1 MNVAIQVNEQATSEE
16 YQFFMKILN
25 QVHTHSQSL
34 TESIA
39 FLLINQADTKLAY
52 FNGLVSDEEEYIH
65 RKCRQLI
72 QQKQFYAKDEN
83 YEYYGEEALLAKEG
97 SYFFVVSPYAESS
110 LKNKQEMMTMLKV
123 KTNLHDKSDEFLKLC
138 TTNILKKTNFQI
150 NWTTLS
156 QALAE
161 LVNDTY
167 KEELCVTVLENV
179 NDELMIVVSSNEVL
193 QNVVNWNKELILNQ
207 RKDVFNLSNVHGG
220 TYQHF
225 TVIPIEK
232 EETLI
237 GYILF
242 GYSDSSEQSFLQDSL
257 SLYLDDLKA
266 LFIQGYELE
275 KAQYQSR
282 NQDLLLQ
289 VTKKLHSSMNIGD
302 VLSEIIDVI
311 QEVFDG
317 FKVKVMLS
325 HEWNG
330 DESMKI
336 YLLDYRDN
344 GDNPTVEKV
353 YLTGEIEISEE
364 EQIRTL
370 YAPLHG
376 RQGVY
381 GVLEIAA
388 PQNRLFTKNE
398 LSFIELL
405 ADIGGNALENAEL
418 YQQSQK
424 LIHDLQ
430 LINQTSKEINS
441 NLKLVDTVE
450 FIRKQILES
459 FYAEEVGILL
469 LNQEEKFTLIKG
481 STEYFQQNGIQ
492 TEIENLL
499 ERVKFEMDSIYI
511 GKAENEQ
518 ALQHFPYQSVL
529 AIPMMRKKKLE
540 GIFLVMHHQPFHFN
554 FDDFKLLQAII
565 QHCTLAFSNSIIHEE
580 LERLVITD
588 HLTELYSRSYL
599 DGQVQKSFQTGRRG
613 CFLLL
618 DIDNFKK
625 INDTFGHQVGDEILV
640 QVGKVLKE
648 NTRDRDIVARWG
660 GEELAVYLPKVT
672 KETGY
677 FIAQRIVKA
686 IADATRPKV
695 TASCGLSYWEI
706 ETTGLITLK
715 ELVDKADKA
724 LYMAKNS
731 GKNQVV
737 I

>member
-1 MNVAIQVNEQATSEE
+1 MNVAIKVNEQATSEE

-25 QVHTHSQSL
+25 QLHTQTQSL

-39 FLLINQADTKLAY
+39 FLLGNQVDTKLAY
-52 FNGLVSDEEEYIH
+52 FHGFDSEMEEYIH
-65 RKCRQLI
+65 KKCQQLI
-72 QQKQFYAKDEN
+72 QKKQLYAKDEK
-83 YEYYGEEALLAKEG
+83 YDYYAEETFLAGEG
-97 SYFFVVSPYAESS
+97 MYFFVVSPSEERP
-110 LKNKQEMMTMLKV
+110 LKDKHEMMSRLKV
-123 KTNLHDKSDEFLKLC
+123 KINNDDKNDDFFKLC
-138 TTNILKKTNFQI
+138 TTNILKKTNFHI
-150 NWTTLS
+150 NWTAIS
-156 QALAE
+156 KALVE

-179 NDELMIVVSSNEVL
+179 NDELMVLVSSNDVFKNE
-193 QNVVNWNKELILNQ
+193 VNWNNELVINPQ
-207 RKDVFNLSNVHGG
+207 KGVFHSKLVNGSEH
-220 TYQHF
+220 QHF
-225 TVIPIEK
+225 TFIPIEK
-232 EETLI
+232 EETLL

-242 GYSDSSEQSFLQDSL
+242 GYSLPAKQPYGDGLF
-257 SLYLDDLKA
+257 DDLIA

-275 KAQYQSR
+275 KAQHQSR

-311 QEVFDG
+311 QEVFVG

-330 DESMKI
+330 DESMKV

-344 GDNPTVEKV
+344 GDNPTIEKV
-353 YLTGEIEISEE
+353 YLTGKIEIAISEE
-364 EQIRTL
+364 RQIRTL

-388 PQNRLFTKNE
+388 PQNRLFTKSE

-424 LIHDLQ
+424 LIYDLQ

-450 FIRKQILES
+450 FIRKQIIES
-459 FYAEEVGILL
+459 FHAEEVGILL
-469 LNQEEKFTLIKG
+469 VNQAEEFTLIKG

-492 TEIENLL
+492 PEINHLL

-511 GKAENEQ
+511 GKAENDQ
-518 ALQHFPYQSVL
+518 SLQYFFYQSIL

-599 DGQVQKSFQTGRRG
+599 DGQVQKSFQTDQRG
-613 CFLLL
+613 SFLLL
-618 DIDNFKK
+618 DIDNFKQV
-625 INDTFGHQVGDEILV
+625 NDTFGHQVGDEILV
-640 QVGKVLKE
+640 QVGKVLKDK
-648 NTRDRDIVARWG
+648 TRDRDIVARWG

-677 FIAQRIVKA
+677 LIAQRIVKA
-686 IADATRPKV
+686 IAGATRPKV
-695 TASCGLSYWEI
+695 TVSCGISYWEI

-731 GKNQVV
+731 GKNQAV